1 MFAISSLLNF
11 IKKKFQVMKK
21 GRSPN
26 RVLRQTNTD
35 HLDELIS
42 WARWLDSK
50 VDVAHPTKE
59 MAKKTCKLF
68 SPNAWGEIPGAFR
81 PPKQPLC
88 PPGRNIYNINL
99 PCNGHHTYRKCVR
112 QVMLKIAHSPPP
124 TINSTA

>member
-1 MFAISSLLNF
+1 
-11 IKKKFQVMKK
+11 MKK

-26 RVLRQTNTD
+26 RVLQQTNTD

-68 SPNAWGEIPGAFR
+68 SPNARVKFLALFA
-81 PPKQPLC
+81 
-88 PPGRNIYNINL
+88 
-99 PCNGHHTYRKCVR
+99 R
-112 QVMLKIAHSPPP
+112 QSSRYALQVGTFI
-124 TINSTA
+124 T